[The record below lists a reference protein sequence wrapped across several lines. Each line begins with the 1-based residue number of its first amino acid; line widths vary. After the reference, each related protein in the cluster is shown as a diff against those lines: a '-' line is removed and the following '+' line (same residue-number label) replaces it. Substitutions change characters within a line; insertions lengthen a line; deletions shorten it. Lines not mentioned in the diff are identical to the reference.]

1 MVTAQTRLRFWSVV
15 GGLIL
20 LLSAAP
26 ALHAQGAPPMLT
38 NDPDTPGDHHWE
50 INIIGLFEQSPTL
63 HHSEAPTLDLNYGV
77 GERIQLTYE
86 IAWFTDTSP
95 GEPTESGPGDSTVG
109 VKWRFYDAG
118 EHGSKV
124 SLFPQVT
131 FENPGSSSKEKG
143 LVDDG
148 TTVILPFE
156 FSREIGPLILVAEAS
171 PILNISRANQW
182 FGGINLAHEFN
193 ERFAL
198 GAELYCTASKDFS
211 RSELIGN
218 VGAHY
223 ILTEHHTLLIAIGRD
238 LHNHFDERST
248 FIGTIAWQF
257 NL

>member
-1 MVTAQTRLRFWSVV
+1 MLPSSNRSRFWSAV
-15 GGLIL
+15 GGLVL
-20 LLSAAP
+20 VLGGTP

-63 HHSEAPTLDLNYGV
+63 HHSEAPTFDINYGV

-86 IAWFTDTSP
+86 IAWLTDTAP
-95 GEPTESGPGDSTVG
+95 GESRETGPGDSTVG
-109 VKWRFYDAG
+109 FKWRFYDAG

-124 SLFPQVT
+124 SFYPQVT
-131 FENPGSSSKEKG
+131 FENPGSSSRDQG
-143 LVDDG
+143 LVDSG

-156 FSREIGPLILVAEAS
+156 FSREIGPLILTAEAS
-171 PILNISRANQW
+171 PIINSSRANQW
-182 FGGINLAHEFN
+182 FGGFNLAHEFN
-193 ERFAL
+193 EKFAL

-218 VGAHY
+218 IGAHY
-223 ILTEHHTLLIAIGRD
+223 ILTEHYTLLVAIGRD